1 MNTKPISLSTGKT
14 LGHILAYFGLF
25 LAGELLGGL
34 PFDLIFSVVRL
45 PYAALYTSCRMV
57 GSLAMTMLLF
67 WLYTTKVLHRSMAD
81 FGICLRLPKWSIALA
96 LVLPGFV
103 VAVYSFFGQWS
114 VGNFTLA
121 EGICLVLAS
130 VLIALKSGLTEE
142 VLFRGYI
149 LRLLESR
156 WGRPLA
162 IFLPSLLFGLVH
174 LTSMTEF
181 SLPSILLLLLSG
193 TMVGILFSLAACR
206 ADSIAASALIH
217 GVWNLV
223 MITGI
228 VNIRAGEP
236 ASGAFF
242 CLSIPGE
249 PIWLTGG
256 EFGPEASLIALAAY
270 ALGCAF
276 LIWGRNR
283 RS

>member
-1 MNTKPISLSTGKT
+1 MNAKPISLSTGKT

-45 PYAALYTSCRMV
+45 PYAALYTSCRMA
-57 GSLAMTMLLF
+57 GSLAVTVFLF
-67 WLYTTKVLHRSMAD
+67 WLYTTKVLHRSMED
-81 FGICLRLPKWSIALA
+81 FGICLRLPKWSILLA
-96 LVLPGFV
+96 IALPGFV
-103 VAVYSFFGQWS
+103 LAVYSFFGQWS
-114 VGNFTLA
+114 VGRFTVGEGVCLA
-121 EGICLVLAS
+121 LAS

-142 VLFRGYI
+142 MLFRGYI
-149 LRLLESR
+149 LRLLEGR
-156 WGRPLA
+156 WGRRLA
-162 IFLPSLLFGLVH
+162 ILLPSVLFGLVH
-174 LTSMTEF
+174 LTSLTEF
-181 SLPSILLLLLSG
+181 SLSSVLLLLLSG
-193 TMVGILFSLAACR
+193 TLVGILFSLAACR

-242 CLSIPGE
+242 GLSIPSTSL
-249 PIWLTGG
+249 WLTGG
-256 EFGPEASLIALAAY
+256 EFGPEASLIAITAY

-276 LIWGRNR
+276 LLWGRKAD
-283 RS
+283 